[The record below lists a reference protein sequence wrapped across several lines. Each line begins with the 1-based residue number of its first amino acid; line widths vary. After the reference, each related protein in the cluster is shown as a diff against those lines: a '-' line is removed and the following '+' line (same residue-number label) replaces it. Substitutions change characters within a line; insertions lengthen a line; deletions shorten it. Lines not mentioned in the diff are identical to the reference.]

1 MKKLVLFLCVAMLS
15 FVGVAQTKNL
25 TIADGKTFAIAET
38 DYAITNA
45 VPRTFKWNISSA
57 WPTTLDYVVS
67 LDSTSGNHTSVRV
80 ALWGQKSPL
89 KGDSTHIATVTWACT
104 TTDTVILISNVTE
117 NRFRYIN
124 VTFEGAGTA
133 VTTVKEQ
140 ALKFYYSGE

>member
-104 TTDTVILISNVTE
+104 TTDTVILISNTTE

-124 VTFEGAGTA
+124 VTFEGVGTA

-140 ALKFYYSGE
+140 ALKFYYSGK